1 MLDGHDRD
9 NNEAG
14 GAGFIVGLL
23 TGAVLGVGLGML
35 LAPKPGSDL
44 RGELGEQAKT
54 FGVKASERYQ
64 RASETAT
71 VLAERGRET
80 ATVLAERG
88 REIVNQARGAVNR
101 GAEEVRSAAG
111 GSADATDTSDSFGG
125 SSASG
130 DSDAGRASEA

>member
-1 MLDGHDRD
+1 VLEGHERD
-9 NNEAG
+9 NHEAG

-54 FGVKASERYQ
+54 VGAKASERYQ

-71 VLAERGRET
+71 VLAERGRE
-80 ATVLAERG
+80 
-88 REIVNQARGAVNR
+88 IVNQAREAVNR
-101 GAEEVRSAAG
+101 GAEEARSAAG
-111 GSADATDTSDSFGG
+111 DGSGATGAADSFGA

-130 DSDAGRASEA
+130 DGDVGRA

>member
-9 NNEAG
+9 NHETS

-44 RGELGEQAKT
+44 RGDLGEQAKT
-54 FGVKASERYQ
+54 FGAKASERYK

-71 VLAERGRET
+71 DLAG
-80 ATVLAERG
+80 RG
-88 REIVNQARGAVNR
+88 REIVNQAREAVNHC
-101 GAEEVRSAAG
+101 AEEMRSCTGGATGGGAG
-111 GSADATDTSDSFGG
+111 ATDASDSFGG
-125 SSASG
+125 GSAPG
-130 DSDAGRASEA
+130 DGDAGRAEPASGA